1 MKVFR
6 ASKLVKIRKPL
17 AALAPLAMIAFIT
30 LACGATTTPIAPL
43 SQSGLATVVAATIQ
57 AITARA
63 PASIPPTVILPS
75 AAPLP
80 TSSVPTFP
88 PVQPPQ
94 VLPNATRINFLTGAT
109 TGTITGT
116 IQSGETQTYILE
128 ASQGQPMI
136 VMTNSFNNDVTMSM
150 KTKGGT
156 SILSAASKLSNWQGT
171 LPATEDYYISVYGGT
186 TAENF
191 TLSVEI
197 PARIKFAANAD
208 SANVSGKTVGG
219 DNVAYTVFAS
229 QGQNMK
235 VDLNGVGSSAALTIY
250 GFSDGQPY
258 IRSVTGAATF
268 NFKLPLT
275 QDYIIE
281 VVPMAGEVV
290 NYTLVINIK

>member
-1 MKVFR
+1 MKILYR
-6 ASKLVKIRKPL
+6 AFIRIRKPL

-30 LACGATTTPIAPL
+30 LACGATATPIAPL
-43 SQSGLATVVAATIQ
+43 SQSDVATIVAATIQ
-57 AITARA
+57 ALTAQA
-63 PASIPPTVILPS
+63 PTSIPPTAIPPT
-75 AAPLP
+75 ATPLS
-80 TSSVPTFP
+80 TAVPTFP
-88 PVQPPQ
+88 PVQPTQ
-94 VLPNATRINFLTGAT
+94 ILPASTRINFLLGTT
-109 TGTITGT
+109 TGSVTGT
-116 IQSGETQTYILE
+116 IQAGETKTYVLE

-136 VMTNSFNNDVTMSM
+136 VMTNSFNNDVTMSI

-171 LPATEDYYISVYGGT
+171 LPTTEDYYISIYGGA

-235 VDLNGVGSSAALTIY
+235 VDLNGVGSNAALTIY

-258 IRSVTGAATF
+258 IRSVTGATTF

-281 VVPMAGEVV
+281 VVPMAGQVV